1 MTTEEKL
8 DLLIET
14 VDKFVASLAS
24 TVESISAFVEANNTL
39 EETTFDVD
47 GEKLTLAEYQAKV
60 TKKQLDAQV
69 AELALKEREREI
81 LTEKVEAMAIKG

>member
-47 GEKLTLAEYQAKV
+47 GEKTVSNVNYNEKLIHIILSNLIKTHLH
-60 TKKQLDAQV
+60 
-69 AELALKEREREI
+69 LKN
-81 LTEKVEAMAIKG
+81 MFF